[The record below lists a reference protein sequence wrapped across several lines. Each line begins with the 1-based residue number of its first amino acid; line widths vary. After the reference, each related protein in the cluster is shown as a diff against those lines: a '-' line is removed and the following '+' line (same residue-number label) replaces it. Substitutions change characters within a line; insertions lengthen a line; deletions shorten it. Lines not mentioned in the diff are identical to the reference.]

1 MVDDSTI
8 RRLVRLSDALRDA
21 IQNPKTFQVSPED
34 VEHLS
39 RILERIDQLIS
50 RSRKM

>member
-1 MVDDSTI
+1 MADDSTI

-21 IQNPKTFQVSPED
+21 IQNPKTFQVTPDEVDS
-34 VEHLS
+34 LN
-39 RILERIDQLIS
+39 RILERIDQLIT

>member
-1 MVDDSTI
+1 MADDSTI

-21 IQNPKTFQVSPED
+21 IQNPKTFQITPDEVDSL
-34 VEHLS
+34 V